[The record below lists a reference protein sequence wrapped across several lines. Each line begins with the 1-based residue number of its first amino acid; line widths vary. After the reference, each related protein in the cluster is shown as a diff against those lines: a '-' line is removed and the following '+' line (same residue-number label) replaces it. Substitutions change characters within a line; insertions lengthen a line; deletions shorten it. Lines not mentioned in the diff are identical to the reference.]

1 MKLRKVTE
9 LKWAEQFYH
18 HCEELS
24 MKKCSKESE
33 EIARGR
39 QNNDP

>member
-1 MKLRKVTE
+1 MELRKETE
-9 LKWAEQFYH
+9 LNWTEEFYH
-18 HCEELS
+18 HFKELS
-24 MKKCSKESE
+24 MKKCSRESG